1 MPHDGCRA
9 HVEVSNGTIPMSNAE
24 KARWVARLAG
34 EFTVVSEVGFK
45 DQRRATTMTSAQWV
59 DAIGEDLAAGAALV
73 ITEARES
80 GRGGLCLPDGTPRV
94 DVVDDVLDGG
104 FDVDRLLFEAPTTE
118 LQCFFI
124 KRLGAS
130 VNLGNIRA
138 DDVIALETLRLG
150 LRSDTMLCDDAL
162 MRTTHDAFHLAIPV
176 ADLDEAQDFYV
187 TGLGC
192 KLARRYDDRITLDF
206 FGDQVV
212 CHLSEFWDRQPPAVP
227 APLRRHVRRPRRL
240 RPAPTAGPRPQPEIL
255 RRTVPPLR

>member
-1 MPHDGCRA
+1 MMDTRLELPARESAPRRRGLTMVIDPGLHTGRFADAVESVGQYIDLVKFGWCTALVTPDIKRKVDILHEAGIDFYLGGTLFERFAMSGMVDDWRALCRTMGA
-9 HVEVSNGTIPMSNAE
+9 THVEVSNGTIPMSNAE

-45 DQRRATTMTSAQWV
+45 DQGRATTMTSAQWV

-80 GRGGLCLPDGTPRV
+80 GRGGLCLPDGTPRA

-138 DDVIALETLRLG
+138 DDVIAVETLRLG
-150 LRSDTMLCDDAL
+150 LRSDTMLC
-162 MRTTHDAFHLAIPV
+162 
-176 ADLDEAQDFYV
+176 E
-187 TGLGC
+187 
-192 KLARRYDDRITLDF
+192 TL
-206 FGDQVV
+206 
-212 CHLSEFWDRQPPAVP
+212 
-227 APLRRHVRRPRRL
+227 
-240 RPAPTAGPRPQPEIL
+240 
-255 RRTVPPLR
+255 